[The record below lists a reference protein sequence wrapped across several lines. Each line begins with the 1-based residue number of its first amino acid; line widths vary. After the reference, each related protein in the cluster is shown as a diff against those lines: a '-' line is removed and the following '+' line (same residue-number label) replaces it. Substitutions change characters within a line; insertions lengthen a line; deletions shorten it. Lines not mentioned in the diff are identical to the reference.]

1 MAEYDEQRT
10 QHATYVGERDGA
22 PAVTHV
28 HPLIVNVTVHEVHDR
43 MDAHER
49 RIAVELC
56 VRWSDAPERQA
67 IKKEER
73 RLPTTQRND
82 HLERGRGGVKT
93 GMFPVG
99 QKMGGEN
106 NGARTYFYV
115 TSQ

>member
-10 QHATYVGERDGA
+10 QHATYVGERDRA

-82 HLERGRGGVKT
+82 HLGRGERG
-93 GMFPVG
+93 G
-99 QKMGGEN
+99 QDGHVPGWAKDG
-106 NGARTYFYV
+106 RRK
-115 TSQ
+115 